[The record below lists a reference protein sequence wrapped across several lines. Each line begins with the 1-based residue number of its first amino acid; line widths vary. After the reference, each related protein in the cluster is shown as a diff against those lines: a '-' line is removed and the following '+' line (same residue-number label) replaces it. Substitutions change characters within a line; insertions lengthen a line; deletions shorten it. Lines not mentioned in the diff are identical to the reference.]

1 MSQPEASSIPMLP
14 LVPPHDQVVPAS
26 TARRD
31 MKNGD
36 ILLWH
41 GDYWVSKMFERVTGS
56 RYSHAAIASR
66 WDGELIL
73 MQAEALGIQAVPLMA
88 AVKRY
93 PGLVDWYRLSPKGF
107 GTLTQPGG
115 MDLVVRSARQYLGLK
130 YGYVEVFRSLV
141 YRLAL
146 RRLGFPAPHD
156 PKHPH
161 AMFCSEYVATAFKAG
176 GIVFADDSIDT
187 MPDDIVG
194 SDLVMKIGHIK
205 ADPDGLAV
213 DAGAQHPAVSGVPTV
228 AGGQAEPPPPVGN

>member
-1 MSQPEASSIPMLP
+1 MSQPEADSIPILP
-14 LVPPHDQVVPAS
+14 LVPPHDRVIPAS
-26 TARRD
+26 TARHD
-31 MKNGD
+31 MIDGD

-41 GDYWVSKMFERVTGS
+41 GDYWVSKLFERVTGS
-56 RYSHAAIASR
+56 RYSHAAIAAR

-107 GTLTQPGG
+107 GTLSQPNGVE
-115 MDLVVRSARQYLGLK
+115 LVLRCARRYLGLR
-130 YGYVEVFRSLV
+130 YGYLEVFRSLV

-146 RRLGFPAPHD
+146 RRLGFPALHD

-176 GIVFADDSIDT
+176 GIAFADDSIDT

-205 ADPDGLAV
+205 ADPDGLDV
-213 DAGAQHPAVSGVPTV
+213 DAGAEHPAMSVAPTV
-228 AGGQAEPPPPVGN
+228 AGGQPAPVGVAT